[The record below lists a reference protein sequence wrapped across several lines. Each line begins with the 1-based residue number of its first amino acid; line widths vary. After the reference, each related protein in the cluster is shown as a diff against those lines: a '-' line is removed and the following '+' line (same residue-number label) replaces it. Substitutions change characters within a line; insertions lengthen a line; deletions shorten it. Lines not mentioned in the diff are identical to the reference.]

1 MIHQLLCVSSRFVLI
16 VNTIP
21 IIAEAIHMNGVIAV
35 SKMDISAKNT
45 HKTVLQL
52 EYNNFIIPL
61 TVIPS
66 ILKLIIFLTNISN

>member
-1 MIHQLLCVSSRFVLI
+1 
-16 VNTIP
+16 
-21 IIAEAIHMNGVIAV
+21 MNGVIAV